1 MFLWSEGFIC
11 YRKISALLPSNG
23 GGGTPKKTSQPSL
36 CHVDLTWPNFK
47 MGREKKK
54 KCFRSH
60 VFKIFCHNKV
70 ARTEASL
77 RKSVTNK
84 SNNASPIFTSN
95 YILNF
100 NVAKQLCSYLPPTY
114 YGMCRKLLF
123 LPV

>member
-54 KCFRSH
+54 S
-60 VFKIFCHNKV
+60 
-70 ARTEASL
+70 ASGAMFL
-77 RKSVTNK
+77 KSSVT
-84 SNNASPIFTSN
+84 I
-95 YILNF
+95 
-100 NVAKQLCSYLPPTY
+100 
-114 YGMCRKLLF
+114 KLLGIA
-123 LPV
+123 PKICYQ

>member
-54 KCFRSH
+54 KS
-60 VFKIFCHNKV
+60 
-70 ARTEASL
+70 ASGAMFL
-77 RKSVTNK
+77 KSSVTIKWLAPRHRSENLL
-84 SNNASPIFTSN
+84 PIKAIMFTSN